1 MSVSSPLSKF
11 SFLGLFLLALA
22 LPAWSQEEP
31 STSPKKEHRSWM
43 MLSDQDAI
51 VPVTSVEWGIP
62 DRWSLTARYVHM
74 FEKDRN
80 HKKWLNNL
88 TVALSPGT
96 DGGRLGVGYQGI
108 FSPDSTSKPDWA
120 MFIEGRAVLL
130 RTWSNP
136 LETEA
141 NRTFVGAEIRFAPTI
156 FFNIGGGYYR
166 QVSSSDGSH
175 DSFWGYHIGIG
186 M

>member
-11 SFLGLFLLALA
+11 SFLGLLLLALA
-22 LPAWSQEEP
+22 LPAWSREEQSAP
-31 STSPKKEHRSWM
+31 PKKKHRSWM
-43 MLSDQDAI
+43 DLSDQDTI
-51 VPVTSVEWGIP
+51 VPVSSVEWGTP
-62 DRWSLTARYVHM
+62 DRWSLTARYVHF

-80 HKKWLNNL
+80 YKRWLHNL

-96 DGGRLGVGYQGI
+96 DGGRLGVGYLGV
-108 FSPDSTSKPDWA
+108 FSPDPASKPDWA
-120 MFIEGRAVLL
+120 MFIEARTVLL